1 MDAVEK
7 IAGRT
12 SLRFAAALAVVA
24 LAFSAT
30 GVLGAGR
37 ETVISRIERRPVA
50 SSALASIGYSKRL
63 RALEIEFRN
72 GAIYRYINI
81 PPEIYRDLMSA
92 SSKAQFYDDNIR
104 GHFRSIHVK
113 PPRRR

>member
-1 MDAVEK
+1 MEK
-7 IAGRT
+7 IAGR
-12 SLRFAAALAVVA
+12 AALSLSAA
-24 LAFSAT
+24 LSLTALLLAAPSAI
-30 GVLGAGR
+30 GAGR
-37 ETVISRIERRPVA
+37 ERVISRIERQPVE
-50 SSALASIGYSKRL
+50 SSALAAIGYSKRL

-92 SSKAQFYDDNIR
+92 SSKAQFYDDHIR
-104 GHFRSIHVK
+104 GHFLSVHVK